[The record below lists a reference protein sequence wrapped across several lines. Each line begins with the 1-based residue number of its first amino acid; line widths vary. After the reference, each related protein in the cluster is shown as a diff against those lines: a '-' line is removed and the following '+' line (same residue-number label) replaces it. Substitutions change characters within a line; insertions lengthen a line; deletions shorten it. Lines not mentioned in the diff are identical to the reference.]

1 MAPLP
6 GAELVQRPLQ
16 LYRYLLRCCQ
26 QLPTKGIQE
35 HYKHAIRQ
43 PLARVCIRQA
53 AQWTNTT
60 EHGHNFLWQASQPVP
75 YSLSFRVHSDED
87 SPERIQQIIKRAIED
102 ADWIMNK
109 GQGSSQMAPLPGA
122 ELVQRPLQLY
132 RYLLRCC
139 QQLPT
144 KGIQE
149 HYKHA
154 IRQPLARVC
163 IRQAAQW
170 TNTTEH
176 GHNFLW
182 QASQPV
188 PYSLS
193 FRVHSDEDSP
203 ERIQQIIKRA
213 IEDADW
219 IMNKLPANAHPG
231 RQQKMVQVRG
241 SKTWMDSWLLASVW
255 LSSCRADEVTDSY
268 PRPCSLARTPQ
279 QLGPYASANQFKRR
293 QPQSHPT
300 TFSRSVPD
308 TGCTNQF

>member
-1 MAPLP
+1 MVHSPDGRNGWSCANPEPGASSGSSMQGQGSSQMAPLP

-43 PLARVCIRQA
+43 
-53 AQWTNTT
+53 
-60 EHGHNFLWQASQPVP
+60 
-75 YSLSFRVHSDED
+75 SFRVHSDED

-154 IRQPLARVC
+154 IRQ
-163 IRQAAQW
+163 
-170 TNTTEH
+170 
-176 GHNFLW
+176 
-182 QASQPV
+182 
-188 PYSLS
+188 
-193 FRVHSDEDSP
+193 
-203 ERIQQIIKRA
+203 
-213 IEDADW
+213 
-219 IMNKLPANAHPG
+219 LPANAHPG